1 MAVLI
6 LAELNGNDL
15 SEDATAKAISAA
27 KVLGDVHVLCASS
40 NCSGAATSAAKLNGV
55 SKVLCVDKCDYKF
68 SFCKK
73 IILNNIN

>member
-55 SKVLCVDKCDYKF
+55 SKVLCVDSEIFGNGMAEPIGSRY
-68 SFCKK
+68 
-73 IILNNIN
+73 